1 MEKSERKSMRGTV
14 TTLRSSRGAVIVN
27 EDGSYAYGCL

>member
-1 MEKSERKSMRGTV
+1 MRGTV

-27 EDGSYAYGCL
+27 DDGSYAYGRVNS